1 MGALDVVRIGRELC
15 GEELQ
20 RGEWMKL
27 GVLGFVGHAHAAT
40 IQFLKRGVMR
50 DRLAEREKGTRSL
63 LPFLTLRGF
72 WRTCAYTTASES
84 RV

>member
-1 MGALDVVRIGRELC
+1 VHIARELC
-15 GEELQ
+15 GEEFQ
-20 RGEWMKL
+20 GGERMEL

-40 IQFLKRGVMR
+40 IHFLKHGVMR
-50 DRLAEREKGTRSL
+50 DRLAELEKGTRSL

-72 WRTCAYTTASES
+72 WRTCPYTTASES